1 MIIVRPATID
11 DALAIIDFQLNM
23 AMETESLTLDYPTVT
38 RGVHAVFEDSTKGSY
53 YVAVDNKKIIGSLM
67 TTYEWSDWRCGT
79 VIWIQS
85 VYIIKDYRGQG
96 VYKKLYQYIQQI
108 VASESGYRGIR
119 LYVDKTNRTAQRVY
133 EKMGMNGEHYQVYE
147 WMKG

>member
-1 MIIVRPATID
+1 MITVRPATHD
-11 DALAIIDFQLNM
+11 DARVIIDFQLNM

-53 YVAVDNKKIIGSLM
+53 YVAVDDKKIIGSLM

-85 VYIIKDYRGQG
+85 VFIIKDYRGQG
-96 VYKKLYQYIQQI
+96 VYKKLYQYIQQLI
-108 VASESGYRGIR
+108 TPESGYRGIR
-119 LYVDKTNRTAQRVY
+119 LYVDKTNLPAQRVY
-133 EKMGMNGEHYQVYE
+133 EKLGMNGEHYQVYE
-147 WMKG
+147 WMPG